1 MYFKVLLFNYC
12 YFIMFPKRELFSML
26 YLLLIIYTPLK
37 RAGHVTGSFILLI
50 FFIFIN
56 PKASH
61 TLLTA
66 VALNN
71 KSPVYCRSL
80 YSSKTLP
87 APDSQHP
94 RRSRRFPAT
103 WPVLSCAQA
112 ASHHLNLLYSQSGSC
127 RF

>member
-1 MYFKVLLFNYC
+1 
-12 YFIMFPKRELFSML
+12 ML

-37 RAGHVTGSFILLI
+37 RAGHMTGSFILLM

-80 YSSKTLP
+80 YSSKLYLLLTLN
-87 APDSQHP
+87 ALGGHADSQ
-94 RRSRRFPAT
+94 
-103 WPVLSCAQA
+103 
-112 ASHHLNLLYSQSGSC
+112 LLGQCYRVHKQPLTIESPI
-127 RF
+127 